1 MAPVFPV
8 RRFVDEHERGAEA
21 RQAVPRYAN
30 AMTDDLPELPPEAF
44 AKEDPSPDPQ
54 FYEQPRFVTHI
65 DDRAIAAVTALYR
78 ELFPAGGTVL
88 DLMGSWVAHLP
99 PEVTYAAVIGHGM
112 NEAEL
117 EANPRYTRWFVQ
129 DLNANPVLALADAS
143 IDAAAICVSV
153 QYLQHPV
160 AVFRELKRVLK
171 PGGVIAITF
180 SNRCFPTKAVAIWL
194 GLPMGQHDR
203 LVGLYLARAGFASLE
218 TRTLIPPGL
227 DHDPLWAV
235 IGRA

>member
-1 MAPVFPV
+1 
-8 RRFVDEHERGAEA
+8 
-21 RQAVPRYAN
+21 
-30 AMTDDLPELPPEAF
+30 MTDDLPELPPEAF
-44 AKEDPSPDPQ
+44 AKEDLSPDPQ
-54 FYEQPRFVTHI
+54 FYAQPRFVTHI

-99 PEVTYAAVIGHGM
+99 PDIAYAEVIGHGL

-117 EANPRYTRWFVQ
+117 KANPRYTRWFVQ
-129 DLNANPVLALADAS
+129 DLNADPVLALGDAS
-143 IDAAAICVSV
+143 VDAAAICVSV

-160 AVFRELKRVLK
+160 AVFREVQRVLK
-171 PGGVIAITF
+171 PGGPLAITF

-203 LVGLYLARAGFASLE
+203 LVGLYLDRAGFASLE

-235 IGRA
+235 IGRAP